1 MSNSGFTFRRVREEM
16 IETLLD
22 LGIKDFRVL
31 DAISQVPRH
40 IFLDEA
46 LRSRAY
52 ENRSL
57 TIGYKQTIS
66 QPYIVARMTELLI
79 SHTNSR
85 GKIFENLLELG
96 SGCGY
101 QSAVLSFFP
110 RIILGGLLFNLGLSF
125 LVDWLYSTWS
135 RVPKTDY
142 TIILL
147 IFLVIGTVGFLE
159 GVITG
164 LLMSVILF
172 VVSYSKVEIIKH
184 ELTGKT
190 FHSNVERSES
200 IKNIIDDILFIN
212 YDALTYSSVAQLV
225 ERVTVNHQVGGSSPS
240 RGERILI

>member
-46 LRSRAY
+46 LWSRAY

-101 QSAVLSFFP
+101 QSAVLSFFCENVDAIERLKPLVQKSKENLSQLKINNVLFKNGDGYQDWEKEKKYDGILCAAAP
-110 RIILGGLLFNLGLSF
+110 REYPND
-125 LVDWLYSTWS
+125 LVSVLNNDA
-135 RVPKTDY
+135 K
-142 TIILL
+142 
-147 IFLVIGTVGFLE
+147 LVIPVGGASQKLN
-159 GVITG
+159 VITKINNDEINEEEFDDV
-164 LLMSVILF
+164 SF
-172 VVSYSKVEIIKH
+172 VPM
-184 ELTGKT
+184 LAGK
-190 FHSNVERSES
+190 SEDG
-200 IKNIIDDILFIN
+200 ND
-212 YDALTYSSVAQLV
+212 V
-225 ERVTVNHQVGGSSPS
+225 
-240 RGERILI
+240 

>member
-1 MSNSGFTFRRVREEM
+1 M

-46 LRSRAY
+46 LWSRAY

-85 GKIFENLLELG
+85 GKIFENVLELG

-101 QSAVLSFFP
+101 QSAVLSFFCENVDAIERIKPLVQKSRENLLNLKINNVLFKYGDGYQDWDKEKRYDGILCAAAP
-110 RIILGGLLFNLGLSF
+110 RQYPIDLISILN
-125 LVDWLYSTWS
+125 DQA
-135 RVPKTDY
+135 K
-142 TIILL
+142 
-147 IFLVIGTVGFLE
+147 LVIP
-159 GVITG
+159 
-164 LLMSVILF
+164 
-172 VVSYSKVEIIKH
+172 
-184 ELTGKT
+184 
-190 FHSNVERSES
+190 
-200 IKNIIDDILFIN
+200 
-212 YDALTYSSVAQLV
+212 
-225 ERVTVNHQVGGSSPS
+225 VGGTSQKLNVIRKINNDEVNEEVFDDVSFVPMLAGKS
-240 RGERILI
+240 DDGIDA

>member
-46 LRSRAY
+46 LWSRAY

-79 SHTNSR
+79 SHTNTR
-85 GKIFENLLELG
+85 GKVFENILELG

-101 QSAVLSFFP
+101 QSAVLSFFSEKVDAIERIKPLVHKSRENLSNLKINNVLFKHGDGYEDWDKQKEYDGILCAAAP
-110 RIILGGLLFNLGLSF
+110 REYPNDLVSILN
-125 LVDWLYSTWS
+125 DDA
-135 RVPKTDY
+135 K
-142 TIILL
+142 
-147 IFLVIGTVGFLE
+147 LVIP
-159 GVITG
+159 
-164 LLMSVILF
+164 
-172 VVSYSKVEIIKH
+172 
-184 ELTGKT
+184 
-190 FHSNVERSES
+190 
-200 IKNIIDDILFIN
+200 
-212 YDALTYSSVAQLV
+212 
-225 ERVTVNHQVGGSSPS
+225 VGGSSQKLNVITKNKD
-240 RGERILI
+240 GEIKEEQYDDVSFVPMLAGKSEDGNDV

>member
-1 MSNSGFTFRRVREEM
+1 M

-46 LRSRAY
+46 LWSRAY

-85 GKIFENLLELG
+85 GKVFENILELG

-101 QSAVLSFFP
+101 QSAVLSFFSEKVDAIERIKPLVQKSRENLSQLKINNVLFKHGDGYQDWDNEKIYDGILCAAAP
-110 RIILGGLLFNLGLSF
+110 REYPSDLISILDNDAKLIIPVGGETQRLN
-125 LVDWLYSTWS
+125 
-135 RVPKTDY
+135 
-142 TIILL
+142 
-147 IFLVIGTVGFLE
+147 
-159 GVITG
+159 VITKINDEEINEEKFDDV
-164 LLMSVILF
+164 SF
-172 VVSYSKVEIIKH
+172 VPM
-184 ELTGKT
+184 LAGK
-190 FHSNVERSES
+190 SEDG
-200 IKNIIDDILFIN
+200 ND
-212 YDALTYSSVAQLV
+212 V
-225 ERVTVNHQVGGSSPS
+225 
-240 RGERILI
+240 

>member
-46 LRSRAY
+46 LWSRAY

-85 GKIFENLLELG
+85 GKVFENILELG

-101 QSAVLSFFP
+101 QSAVLSFFSEKVDAIERIKPLVQKSRENLSQLKINNVLFKHGDGYQDWDNDRIYDGILCAAAP
-110 RIILGGLLFNLGLSF
+110 REYPSDLISILGNDAKL
-125 LVDWLYSTWS
+125 
-135 RVPKTDY
+135 
-142 TIILL
+142 IIP
-147 IFLVIGTVGFLE
+147 VGGATQRLN
-159 GVITG
+159 VITKINDEEINEEKFDDV
-164 LLMSVILF
+164 SF
-172 VVSYSKVEIIKH
+172 VPM
-184 ELTGKT
+184 LAGK
-190 FHSNVERSES
+190 SEDG
-200 IKNIIDDILFIN
+200 ND
-212 YDALTYSSVAQLV
+212 V
-225 ERVTVNHQVGGSSPS
+225 
-240 RGERILI
+240 